1 MPWGAAIGAVGGI
14 VGGMMQGDA
23 AEEAAQTQAN
33 AQREAAQIQAEA
45 SKFRPVGITNRFG
58 SSNYTFD
65 DKGYLSGAGYT
76 LSPDLQALQNSM
88 LANANGGALNT
99 ANGALTAGQGLFGL
113 GQSYLAQ
120 SPQETAQQWMA
131 KQQDLLAPSRDR
143 QFASMLN
150 QNYNQ
155 GTTGLSVGATGAR
168 PSGAAG
174 LNAANPL
181 AEAYYNAIAQQ
192 DAGLAAQANQAGMDQ
207 VNFGKGLMGSGLD
220 LQVNSM
226 NPLKGYLSLADLID
240 KLGSN
245 TLDMGA
251 QIGGRAATANQNV
264 GQALAQGI
272 SGAGSAL
279 AGAQGNSYLGSAIA
293 GAANN
298 PQLQSAFK
306 GWMTSSPSYSYA
318 NNGMDTGI
326 RQNVTTDS
334 SGNSYLGGW
343 GEY

>member
-1 MPWGAAIGAVGGI
+1 
-14 VGGMMQGDA
+14 
-23 AEEAAQTQAN
+23 
-33 AQREAAQIQAEA
+33 
-45 SKFRPVGITNRFG
+45 
-58 SSNYTFD
+58 
-65 DKGYLSGAGYT
+65 
-76 LSPDLQALQNSM
+76 
-88 LANANGGALNT
+88 
-99 ANGALTAGQGLFGL
+99 
-113 GQSYLAQ
+113 
-120 SPQETAQQWMA
+120 
-131 KQQDLLAPSRDR
+131 
-143 QFASMLN
+143 
-150 QNYNQ
+150 
-155 GTTGLSVGATGAR
+155 
-168 PSGAAG
+168 
-174 LNAANPL
+174 
-181 AEAYYNAIAQQ
+181 
-192 DAGLAAQANQAGMDQ
+192 MDQ

>member
-1 MPWGAAIGAVGGI
+1 
-14 VGGMMQGDA
+14 MQADA
-23 AEEAAQTQAN
+23 AEDAAQRQAD
-33 AQREAAQIQAEA
+33 AQLQAAQIQAEA
-45 SKFRPVGITNRFG
+45 SKFRPIGITNRFG

-65 DKGYLSGAGYT
+65 DKGYLSSAGYT

-99 ANGALTAGQGLFGL
+99 ANSALSAGQGLFNL
-113 GQSYLAQ
+113 GQSYMAQ
-120 SPQETAQQWMA
+120 SPQQAAQQWMTQ
-131 KQQDLLAPSRDR
+131 QQDLLAPSRDR
-143 QFASMLN
+143 AFAGMLN

-155 GTTGLSVGATGAR
+155 GTTGLSVGATGMR
-168 PSGAAG
+168 PGGGAG

-181 AEAYYNAIAQQ
+181 AEAYFNSIAQQ
-192 DAGLAAQANQAGMDQ
+192 DAGLAAQAQQQGMNQIT
-207 VNFGKGLMGSGLD
+207 FGKGLMGSGLD

-226 NPLKGYLSLADLID
+226 NPLKGYLSLAQLID
-240 KLGSN
+240 QLGSN

-251 QIGGRAATANQNV
+251 QIGGRSATANQAV